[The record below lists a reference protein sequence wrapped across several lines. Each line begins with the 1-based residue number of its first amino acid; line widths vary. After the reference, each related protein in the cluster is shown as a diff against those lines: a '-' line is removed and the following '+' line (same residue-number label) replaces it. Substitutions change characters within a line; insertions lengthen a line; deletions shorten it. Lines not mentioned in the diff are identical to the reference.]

1 MGCLCESADLESVPF
16 ISLGSSGFLSLL
28 TLWARPDISLPCSPS
43 YFARIGSLPH
53 HIITNVRQGN
63 ETQALHDWLSPERM
77 ATNQFLC

>member
-43 YFARIGSLPH
+43 YFARIGSLP
-53 HIITNVRQGN
+53 
-63 ETQALHDWLSPERM
+63 LH
-77 ATNQFLC
+77 